1 MYLFWILWS
10 IDAVITL
17 IAFFFFFVGLG
28 DGTVEWDNGMLWLVI
43 LIGLTALLGG
53 GYWLYTHQYRLAAIM
68 LMALLAVPGILYG
81 LFMLLLLS
89 GNNSGWK

>member
-10 IDAVITL
+10 IDALITL
-17 IAFFFFFVGLG
+17 VLVFFFFIGLG
-28 DGTVEWDNGMLWLVI
+28 DGTVSSDNGILWLVL
-43 LIGLTALLGG
+43 LIGLTALLLG
-53 GYWLYTHQYRLAAIM
+53 GYWLSTHQYRLAATL

-81 LFMLLLLS
+81 LFMLLMVS